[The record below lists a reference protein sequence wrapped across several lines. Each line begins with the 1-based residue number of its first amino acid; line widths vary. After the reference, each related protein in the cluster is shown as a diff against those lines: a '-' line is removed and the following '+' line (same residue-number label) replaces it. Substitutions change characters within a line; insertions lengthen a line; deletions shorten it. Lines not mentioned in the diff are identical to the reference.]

1 MKELSKIKHLC
12 PKCFGPIAKAAS
24 GCFVCG
30 VAETTNLRSEI
41 PSALPLRTVLVGRY
55 VVGKPLGAGGFGVTY
70 LAYDLKDDRKVA
82 IKEFFPKGFTMRSTG
97 GNHVT
102 LINKEHGEAFN
113 HWLKA
118 FVKEAQILI
127 SIKHLKG
134 VVRFFDFFQTR
145 STAYI
150 VMDYLEGVS
159 LRAYLNN
166 YNGKI
171 NLQRTKNIMRPVL
184 DSLFALHQYGVIHKD
199 ISPENILIVDN
210 KYVKLIDFGA
220 ASIYTQKTD
229 KPYIVLKAGFSPIE
243 LYTSSVPQGPYSD
256 VYQIG
261 ATIYNCLCGAIP
273 PPASERLN
281 NDRMLRPSQYGVQM
295 PAILENCLLKSLA
308 VKPKDRYDNMGTFIQ
323 IFYGEFNLPT
333 LKSRPYS

>member
-1 MKELSKIKHLC
+1 
-12 PKCFGPIAKAAS
+12 
-24 GCFVCG
+24 
-30 VAETTNLRSEI
+30 
-41 PSALPLRTVLVGRY
+41 SALPLKTVLVGRY
-55 VVGKPLGAGGFGVTY
+55 VIGKPLGAGGFGVTY
-70 LAYDLKDDRKVA
+70 LAYDLKEDAKVA
-82 IKEFFPKGFTMRSTG
+82 IKEFFPKGFTMRSSG

-102 LINKEHGEAFN
+102 LINKSHGDAFN

-159 LRAYLNN
+159 LRTYLNN
-166 YNGKI
+166 QNGKMS
-171 NLQRTKNIMRPVL
+171 LQRTQKMIRPVL
-184 DSLFALHQYGVIHKD
+184 DSLLSLHQYGVIHKD

-210 KYVKLIDFGA
+210 RYVKLIDFGA
-220 ASIYTQKTD
+220 ASIYTQRTE

-243 LYTSSVPQGPYSD
+243 LYTTSVAQGPFSD

-261 ATIYNCLCGAIP
+261 ATIYNCICGAIP

-281 NDRMLRPSQYGVQM
+281 QDRIIRPSQYGVKM
-295 PAILENCLLKSLA
+295 PIILENSLMKALA
-308 VKPKDRYDNMGTFIQ
+308 VKPRDRYDNMGAFIQ
-323 IFYGEFNLPT
+323 TFYGEFNFPT
-333 LKSRPYS
+333 IKSRPFG